1 MPNKQ
6 LGQIRER
13 ADQRLAPDANLPEDS
28 KRDAVK
34 IIRGRIRTDD
44 LRFRKPALYPLS
56 YSDNAEFSFRN
67 VLYFYHKIQF

>member
-1 MPNKQ
+1 MIELPNKQ

-13 ADQRLAPDANLPEDS
+13 ADQRQALIYRKIQNEMP
-28 KRDAVK
+28 VK

-56 YSDNAEFSFRN
+56 YSDNAEF
-67 VLYFYHKIQF
+67 LIP